1 MSIPVIYCVY
11 SDIHSISQVGD
22 DIINIILNPAADKP
36 MYEQIKERIRQAVI
50 NGELSDN
57 EMLPSVRLLAAQL
70 NVSAITVKR
79 AYSDLEH
86 EGIIYTSAGK
96 GTFVRAPDKSMVM
109 EQYKQR
115 RLAEFSQYADKMLS
129 DGFTPEELIGAIK
142 NIMERK

>member
-1 MSIPVIYCVY
+1 MIYCVY
-11 SDIHSISQVGD
+11 TDIHSISQRGD
-22 DIINIILNPAADKP
+22 DNINIVLNPTADKP
-36 MYEQIKERIRQAVI
+36 MYEQIKEQIRQAVI
-50 NGELSDN
+50 SGELKNN
-57 EMLPSVRLLAAQL
+57 ELLPSVRQLAAQQ

-96 GTFVRAPDKSMVM
+96 GTFVRAPDKSAVM

-129 DGFTPEELIGAIK
+129 EGFTAEELIGAI
-142 NIMERK
+142 NIITERK

>member
-1 MSIPVIYCVY
+1 
-11 SDIHSISQVGD
+11 
-22 DIINIILNPAADKP
+22 
-36 MYEQIKERIRQAVI
+36 MYEQIKEKIRQAVI

-57 EMLPSVRLLAAQL
+57 EILPSVRQLAAQL

-142 NIMERK
+142 NIIERK

>member
-1 MSIPVIYCVY
+1 
-11 SDIHSISQVGD
+11 
-22 DIINIILNPAADKP
+22 
-36 MYEQIKERIRQAVI
+36 MYEQIKEQIRQAVI
-50 NGELSDN
+50 SGELKNN
-57 EMLPSVRLLAAQL
+57 ELLPSVRQLAAQQ

-96 GTFVRAPDKSMVM
+96 GTFVRAPDKSAVM

-129 DGFTPEELIGAIK
+129 EGFTAEELIGAI
-142 NIMERK
+142 NIITKRK

>member
-1 MSIPVIYCVY
+1 MIYCVY
-11 SDIHSISQVGD
+11 NDIHSISHMGD
-22 DIINIILNPAADKP
+22 DNINIILNPAADKP
-36 MYEQIKERIRQAVI
+36 MYEQIKENVRQAVI

-57 EMLPSVRLLAAQL
+57 EMLPSVRQLAAQL
-70 NVSAITVKR
+70 SVSAITVKR

-129 DGFTPEELIGAIK
+129 DGFTPEELIGAI
-142 NIMERK
+142 NTITERK

>member
-1 MSIPVIYCVY
+1 M
-11 SDIHSISQVGD
+11 GD
-22 DIINIILNPAADKP
+22 DNINIILNPAADKP
-36 MYEQIKERIRQAVI
+36 MYEQIKENVRQAVI

-57 EMLPSVRLLAAQL
+57 EMLPSVRQLAAQL
-70 NVSAITVKR
+70 SVSAITVKR

-129 DGFTPEELIGAIK
+129 DGFTPEELIGAI
-142 NIMERK
+142 NTITERK